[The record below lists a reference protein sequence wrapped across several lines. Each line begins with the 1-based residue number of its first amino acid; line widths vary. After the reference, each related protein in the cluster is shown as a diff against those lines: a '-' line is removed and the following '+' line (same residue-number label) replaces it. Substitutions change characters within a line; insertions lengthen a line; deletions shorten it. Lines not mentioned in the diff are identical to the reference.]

1 MTYGSLPSSS
11 DLVSMAES
19 LRRRRPRLIAVT
31 DASSSPSGNKAFLEA
46 RIRSNGYLVENH
58 QQPSI

>member
-19 LRRRRPRLIAVT
+19 LRRRRRRPRLIAVT
-31 DASSSPSGNKAFLEA
+31 DASSSHSGNKAFL
-46 RIRSNGYLVENH
+46 
-58 QQPSI
+58 